1 VRKARQTQTS
11 TPERAKFTPDGGLAV
26 LLTNKTG
33 AASVKGTVVTT
44 GTVQDNSFALQAA
57 EFEAAG
63 IVYDSGVAD
72 GSECWVVVSGI
83 AEVLMKDG
91 TAATRGFWTRCADTD
106 GRAESTAAPTGIG
119 ALDVAEH
126 FKEIGHCLESK
137 AAGTDV
143 LAKVLLHFN

>member
-1 VRKARQTQTS
+1 VRKARQVQS
-11 TPERAKFTPDGGLAV
+11 SQAERAKFTPEGGLAV

-44 GTVQDNSFALQAA
+44 GAVVDNSFEVQAA
-57 EFEAAG
+57 EYEAAG

-72 GSECWVVVSGI
+72 GSDCWVVVSGI

-91 TAATRGFWTRCADTD
+91 VAPIRGDWCKCADTD
-106 GRAESTAAPTGIG
+106 GRAEATVPPVGIG
-119 ALDVAEH
+119 ALTVSEH
-126 FKEIGHCLESK
+126 FKEVGHCLESK

>member
-1 VRKARQTQTS
+1 VRKARQSQTS
-11 TPERAKFTPDGGLAV
+11 TADKVKFTPEGGLAV

-44 GTVQDNSFALQAA
+44 STTQDNAFSTETA

-72 GSECWVVVSGI
+72 GAECWVVVSGI
-83 AEVLMKDG
+83 AEVLIKDG

-106 GRAESTAAPTGIG
+106 GRAEPTAAPTGIG